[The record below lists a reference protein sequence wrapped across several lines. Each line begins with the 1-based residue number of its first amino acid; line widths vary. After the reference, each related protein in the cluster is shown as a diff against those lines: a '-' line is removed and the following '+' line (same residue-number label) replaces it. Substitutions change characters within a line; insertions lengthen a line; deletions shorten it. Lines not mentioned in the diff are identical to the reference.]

1 MPPQDETG
9 EKTEDATP
17 RQREKAREEGR
28 VASSREV
35 GTLFILTTATLA
47 IYFFGPYMTRRLL
60 GLFAW
65 VLQNLH
71 TIDLS
76 TGGAAV
82 LLRSMFVQVMLILG
96 PVFIALV
103 VAAVAGWV
111 FQFGFLF
118 SSRPLQFKG
127 DRINPIEGAKRLFSW
142 RLLMETFK
150 SIFKF
155 SIVAIVCY
163 YLFKPLLPWSAAM
176 VDSDPLQ
183 IIPALLYH
191 GMRIA
196 LFLLLFL
203 LIVAV
208 ADYAFQRWEFEKS
221 IRMSRYEVKQELKET
236 EGDPQIRA
244 RVRSIRQQQ
253 LRQRMMAE
261 VPTAEVVV
269 TNPTHYAVALRYDPV
284 DRDAPHVVALGRS
297 LIAQRIKE
305 IATENDVPIYE
316 EPWLAR
322 ELYRTCYVGDTIP
335 VDLWQA
341 VAKVL
346 AYIRTLDRKRIAVA
360 AGAAP

>member
-17 RQREKAREEGR
+17 RQRERAREEGR

-35 GTLFILTTATLA
+35 GTLFVLTAATLA
-47 IYFFGPYMTRRLL
+47 IYFFGPFMTRRLV
-60 GLFAW
+60 GLFVW
-65 VLQNLH
+65 TLENLH
-71 TIDLS
+71 SIDLS
-76 TGGAAV
+76 PGGAAV
-82 LLRSMFVQVMLILG
+82 LLRSMFLQVMLILG

-103 VAAVAGWV
+103 AASVAGWV
-111 FQFGFLF
+111 FQFGFLI
-118 SSRPLQFKG
+118 SSRPLQFRG
-127 DRINPIEGAKRLFSW
+127 DRINPIEGARRLFTW
-142 RLLMETFK
+142 RLLMETVK

-155 SIVAIVCY
+155 SVVAIVCY

-183 IIPALLYH
+183 LIPAMLYE

-196 LFLLLFL
+196 LYLLLFL
-203 LIVAV
+203 LTVAV
-208 ADYAFQRWEFEKS
+208 ADYGFQRWEYEKS
-221 IRMSRYEVKQELKET
+221 IRMSRYEIKQELKET
-236 EGDPQIRA
+236 EGDPQIRS

-261 VPTAEVVV
+261 VPKAEVVV
-269 TNPTHYAVALRYDPV
+269 TNPTHYAVALRYDQV
-284 DRDAPHVVALGRS
+284 EREAPHVVALGRG

-305 IATENDVPIYE
+305 IAAENDVPIYE

-322 ELYRTCYVGDTIP
+322 QIYRTCNVGDTIP

-346 AYIRTLDRKRIAVA
+346 AYIRTLNNKRIAV
-360 AGAAP
+360 GAKA

>member
-17 RQREKAREEGR
+17 RQRERAREEGR

-60 GLFAW
+60 GLSAW
-65 VLQNLH
+65 TFHNLH
-71 TIDLS
+71 AIDVS
-76 TGGAAV
+76 VGGAAV
-82 LLRSMFVQVMLILG
+82 LLRAMFLQVMLIVG
-96 PVFIALV
+96 PVFVALV

-142 RLLMETFK
+142 RLLMETVK
-150 SIFKF
+150 SILKF
-155 SIVAIVCY
+155 TVVAVVCY
-163 YLFKPLLPWSAAM
+163 HLFKPLLPWSAALTQ
-176 VDSDPLQ
+176 SDPLQ
-183 IIPALLYH
+183 LIPALLFQ

-196 LFLLLFL
+196 LYLLLFL
-203 LIVAV
+203 LVVAV
-208 ADYAFQRWEFEKS
+208 ADYAYQRWEYEKS

-269 TNPTHYAVALRYDPV
+269 TNPTHYAVALRYDSV
-284 DRDAPHVVALGRS
+284 EREAPHVVALGRG

-305 IATENDVPIYE
+305 IAAENEIPIYE

-322 ELYRTCYVGDTIP
+322 QLYRTCNVGDTIP

-346 AYIRTLDRKRIAVA
+346 AYIRTLDRKRVAV
-360 AGAAP
+360 GAPA

>member
-1 MPPQDETG
+1 MPSQDETG

-17 RQREKAREEGR
+17 RQRERAREEGR

-35 GTLFILTTATLA
+35 GTLFVLTTATLA

-60 GLFAW
+60 GLFTW
-65 VLQNLH
+65 VFQNLH
-71 TIDLS
+71 SIDL
-76 TGGAAV
+76 TVGGAAV
-82 LLRSMFVQVMLILG
+82 LLRSMFLQILLILG
-96 PVFIALV
+96 PIFVALV
-103 VAAVAGWV
+103 VAAIAGWV
-111 FQFGFLF
+111 FQVGFLL
-118 SSRPLQFKG
+118 SSRPLQFKAE
-127 DRINPIEGAKRLFSW
+127 RINPIEGAKRLFSW
-142 RLLMETFK
+142 RLLMETIK
-150 SIFKF
+150 SVLKF
-155 SIVAIVCY
+155 TVVAFVCY
-163 YLFKPLLPWSAAM
+163 YLFKPLLPWSTAM
-176 VDSDPLQ
+176 TDSDPNQL
-183 IIPALLYH
+183 IPAILYQ

-196 LFLLLFL
+196 LYLLLFL
-203 LIVAV
+203 LVVAV
-208 ADYAFQRWEFEKS
+208 ADYSFQRWEYEKS

-269 TNPTHYAVALRYDPV
+269 TNPTHYAVALRYDPTE
-284 DRDAPHVVALGRS
+284 RDAPHVVALGRG

-305 IATENDVPIYE
+305 IASENDVPIYE

-322 ELYRTCYVGDTIP
+322 QLYRTCNVGDTIP

-346 AYIRTLDRKRIAVA
+346 AYLRTLERKRVAV
-360 AGAAP
+360 GASF